1 MLEPWLDALR
11 DKGRSENTLHTY
23 KRRMEQF
30 VKWFED
36 TNGETLTPE
45 GVTPTD
51 MREFKAYLQTVKKQA
66 ASTINLSL
74 LAISSWLQYSGQ
86 TVAVPPLIREM
97 KKAPQWLDR
106 KEQHALMRAIEREQN
121 VRETALLILMLHT
134 GLRISEVESLDI
146 GDLTLTD
153 RAGELIVRHG
163 KGDKVRHVPMNKEV
177 RKTLGTYLAFRT
189 QGPVFLSQ
197 RGQGSH
203 RLTVSG
209 IRQVVEKYAY
219 LAKIPELHPHV
230 LRHTFAKNL
239 LDIGANMGVV
249 AEIMGH
255 ENLNTTAQYT
265 RPSSQ
270 DKAQAVEKLTQN

>member
-1 MLEPWLDALR
+1 MLTNWLSDLR
-11 DKGRSENTLHTY
+11 DKGRSENTLQTY
-23 KRRMEQF
+23 SRRMEQF

-36 TNGETLTPE
+36 TNGENITPE

-51 MREFKAYLQTVKKQA
+51 MREFKAYLQTVRKQA

-74 LAISSWLQYSGQ
+74 LSISSWLQYSGQ

-106 KEQHALMRAIEREQN
+106 KEQHALMRALERQQDN
-121 VRETALLILMLHT
+121 RETALIMLMLHT
-134 GLRISEVESLDI
+134 GLRISEVATLDI
-146 GDLTLTD
+146 DDLSLLD
-153 RAGELIVRHG
+153 RGSELIVRHG
-163 KGDKVRHVPMNKEV
+163 KGDKVRHVPLNKEV
-177 RKTLGTYLAFRT
+177 RKALGTYLGSRA

-209 IRQVVEKYAY
+209 VRQVVEKYAY

-230 LRHTFAKNL
+230 LRHYVESQV
-239 LDIGANMGVV
+239 MGS
-249 AEIMGH
+249 A
-255 ENLNTTAQYT
+255 T
-265 RPSSQ
+265 R
-270 DKAQAVEKLTQN
+270 KCYF

>member
-1 MLEPWLDALR
+1 VLTNWLSDLR
-11 DKGRSENTLHTY
+11 DKGRSENTLRTY
-23 KRRMEQF
+23 SRRMEQF

-51 MREFKAYLQTVKKQA
+51 MREFKAYLQAVKKQA

-74 LAISSWLQYSGQ
+74 LAVSSWLQYSGQ
-86 TVAVPPLIREM
+86 TAVVPPLIREM

-106 KEQHALMRAIEREQN
+106 KEQHALMRALERQQDN
-121 VRETALLILMLHT
+121 RETALIMLMLHT
-134 GLRISEVESLDI
+134 GLRISEVATLDI
-146 GDLTLTD
+146 DDLSLLD
-153 RAGELIVRHG
+153 RGSELIVRHG
-163 KGDKVRHVPMNKEV
+163 KGDKVRHVPLNKEV
-177 RKTLGTYLAFRT
+177 RKALGTYLGSRA

-219 LAKIPELHPHV
+219 LSKILELHPHV

-239 LDIGANMGVV
+239 LDVGINMSVV
-249 AEIMGH
+249 AELLGH

-270 DKAQAVEKLTQN
+270 DKAQAVEKLVLN